1 MWYCTHSLGL
11 PVGVEIFIL
20 STDVFLVKVIS
31 IEQMNARQ
39 MAWSPQAAV
48 LFPTP
53 EYKLGQFPDYS
64 YKYAQHS
71 LEVGF

>member
-1 MWYCTHSLGL
+1 MGA
-11 PVGVEIFIL
+11 EIFIL
-20 STDVFLVKVIS
+20 STDVFLVKVQKKS
-31 IEQMNARQ
+31 IDQMNARQ

-53 EYKLGQFPDYS
+53 EYELGQFPDHS